1 MKESVDLVFS
11 SSMLE
16 EKVEFEMTS
25 MVVRQLYL
33 NRLKKYQDTE
43 VVKVITGVRR
53 LPEIPL
59 AVGKRRP

>member
-1 MKESVDLVFS
+1 
-11 SSMLE
+11 MLE